1 VNSAENSRPWF
12 DSDQA
17 RRIHFFVPLQDPVA
31 LPDGASFV
39 KQLGI
44 EVGTVRDALPLLV
57 EPPDSDVDLDG
68 NIFPAVHI
76 IFHRIDGRGVDFT
89 PITRTVEA
97 VQRRL
102 GVRQDETVR
111 IRGEVQALENST
123 DSANSWWS
131 IAEMI
136 FEDYGLTPEL
146 GPAQRRGEQPDWF
159 MLSLEALAEVI
170 RAYRIATKSPI
181 QEVNYSRLP
190 PVMVAITVPMLGR
203 GAEGTPDA
211 AYYTLNSWGG
221 QWIEVQSDNLDTES
235 VLDYTTRLAQR
246 LSVSDPLL
254 TYTDRMWRAR
264 RALEVESEFD
274 SAVLRAAIAVEAY
287 LVALWLHLQWEKG
300 EGVGSALSRVGQLGG
315 KKPTKTILSWL
326 GQDLE
331 ECGAL
336 SRMPESPLGWMDSCR

>member
-1 VNSAENSRPWF
+1 VNPAENSRPWF
-12 DSDQA
+12 ASDQA

-102 GVRQDETVR
+102 SVRQDETVR
-111 IRGEVQALENST
+111 IRGEVQALEESSN
-123 DSANSWWS
+123 SANSWWS

-170 RAYRIATKSPI
+170 KAYRIATKSPI
-181 QEVNYSRLP
+181 QEVSYSRLP
-190 PVMVAITVPMLGR
+190 PVMFAITVPMLGG

-221 QWIEVQSDNLDTES
+221 QWIDTQSDDLDTES

-246 LSVSDPLL
+246 LSVNDPLL
-254 TYTDRMWRAR
+254 TIPTACG
-264 RALEVESEFD
+264 
-274 SAVLRAAIAVEAY
+274 VL
-287 LVALWLHLQWEKG
+287 
-300 EGVGSALSRVGQLGG
+300 VGH
-315 KKPTKTILSWL
+315 
-326 GQDLE
+326 
-331 ECGAL
+331 
-336 SRMPESPLGWMDSCR
+336 